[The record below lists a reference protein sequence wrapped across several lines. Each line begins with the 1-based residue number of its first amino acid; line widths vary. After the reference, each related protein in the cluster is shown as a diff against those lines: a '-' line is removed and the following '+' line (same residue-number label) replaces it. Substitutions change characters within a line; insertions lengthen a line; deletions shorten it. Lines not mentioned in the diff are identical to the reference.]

1 VCGIIGIVSDKG
13 NLKDRVIEGLKRLEY
28 RGYDS
33 AGIALRT
40 EEGLLIRKK
49 KGKVSQLEEE
59 LRNLRISS
67 RAAVGHTRW
76 ATHGEPNDPNSHP
89 HTDCRG
95 EITLVHN
102 GIIENYLELKEDLR
116 RKGHRFRSQT
126 DSEVVAHLLE
136 EELKEGGSF
145 MEALGR
151 VVRRLEGSFALVV
164 LNSREDALY
173 IARQDSPLV
182 VGLGDG
188 ENFVASDIPAFLSW
202 TNRVVFIENGEMG
215 KLTLSSVEIY
225 DFQGRK
231 RDKKPQIIN
240 WSLAQAEKGGY
251 KHFMLKEIHEQAK
264 AISDT
269 VGPRIERDSNSV
281 VMEDLPLSPRKIKDI
296 LILACGTSYHAG
308 LVGKFYF
315 EELAG
320 IKTDVDYASE
330 FRYRKPVLSPST
342 LVIAISQSGE
352 TADTIGALRKARSL
366 GGKVLAVCNVVGSS
380 ITREA
385 DAVLYTHAG
394 PEISVASTK
403 AFTTQLSLLYLL
415 AVYLGREVG
424 KIERK
429 EEARLVSGILSLPSR
444 IERMLREEKERIREI
459 GVDISAY
466 TDALYLGRHL
476 NYPIALEGALK
487 LKEISYIHAEGY
499 PAGEMKHGPIALI
512 DENLPTVF
520 IATESKVLDKV
531 RSNMEEIK
539 SRRGKIISL
548 LSGEHPEIEELSDA
562 VIKVPEVDEYL
573 FPIINIIPLQL
584 IAYYAADFLGHD
596 VDQPRNL
603 AKSVTV
609 E

>member
-1 VCGIIGIVSDKG
+1 MCGIIGIVSDKG
-13 NLKDRVIEGLKRLEY
+13 NLKERIIEGLKRLEY

-40 EEGLLIRKK
+40 EDGFFIRKK

-59 LRNLRISS
+59 LKGMEFSS
-67 RAAVGHTRW
+67 RAAIGHTRW
-76 ATHGEPNDPNSHP
+76 ATHGEPSDPNSHP
-89 HTDCRG
+89 HTDCGGR
-95 EITLVHN
+95 ITLVHN
-102 GIIENYLELKEDLR
+102 GIIENYLELKEELR
-116 RKGHRFRSQT
+116 RRGHSFRSQT
-126 DSEVVAHLLE
+126 DSEVIAHLLE
-136 EELKEGGSF
+136 EESRGGGFLQALK
-145 MEALGR
+145 R
-151 VVRRLEGSFALVV
+151 TVNRLAGSFALVV
-164 LNSREDALY
+164 LNAEEDALY
-173 IARQDSPLV
+173 IARKDSPLV
-182 VGLGDG
+182 VGLGEG
-188 ENFVASDIPAFLSW
+188 ENFVASDVPAFLSW
-202 TNRVVFIENGEMG
+202 TNRVIFLDNGEMG
-215 KLTLSSVEIY
+215 RVTLSDVEIY
-225 DFQGRK
+225 DFQGRRK
-231 RDKKPQIIN
+231 DKKPQVIS

-269 VGPRIERDSNSV
+269 IGPRIDRDSNSV
-281 VMEDLPLSPRKIKDI
+281 IIEELPLSPVDIHDI

-330 FRYRKPVLSPST
+330 FRYRKPVLNPST

-352 TADTIGALRKARSL
+352 TADTIGALRKAKAQGSRAL
-366 GGKVLAVCNVVGSS
+366 TVCNVVGSS

-415 AVYLGREVG
+415 AIYLGREREKISREEEAKLVSQILNLPS
-424 KIERK
+424 KIEH
-429 EEARLVSGILSLPSR
+429 
-444 IERMLREEKERIREI
+444 MLREEEDNIKEI
-459 GVDISAY
+459 GVNLSSY
-466 TDALYLGRHL
+466 TNALYLGRHL

-548 LSGEHPEIEELSDA
+548 LSGDHPEIEELSDA
-562 VIKVPEVDEYL
+562 VIKIPGVEEYL

>member
-1 VCGIIGIVSDKG
+1 MCGIIGIVSDKG

>member
-13 NLKDRVIEGLKRLEY
+13 NLKERIIEGLKRLEY

-33 AGIALRT
+33 AGVALRK
-40 EEGLLIRKK
+40 ENGIFVRKK

-59 LRNLRISS
+59 LREVEVNS
-67 RAAVGHTRW
+67 RVGIGHTRW
-76 ATHGEPNDPNSHP
+76 ATHGEPSDPNSHP
-89 HTDCRG
+89 HSDCTGR
-95 EITLVHN
+95 IALVHN
-102 GIIENYLELKEDLR
+102 GIIENYPQLKEELR
-116 RKGHRFRSQT
+116 RRGHNFRSQT
-126 DSEVVAHLLE
+126 DSEVIAHLVE
-136 EELKEGGSF
+136 EEASRDDFL
-145 MEALGR
+145 EA
-151 VVRRLEGSFALVV
+151 VRRAVNRLEGSFALVII
-164 LNSREDALY
+164 NSDEDALY
-173 IARQDSPLV
+173 IARKDSPLV
-182 VGLGDG
+182 VGLGEG
-188 ENFVASDIPAFLSW
+188 ESFVASDIPAFLPW
-202 TNRVVFIENGEMG
+202 TNRVIFLENGEIG
-215 KLTLSSVEIY
+215 RLSFSGVEIY
-225 DFQGRK
+225 DFQGKRK
-231 RDKKPQIIN
+231 EKKPQVIG

-251 KHFMLKEIHEQAK
+251 RHFMLKEIHEQAK

-269 VGPRIERDSNSV
+269 IGPRIERDTNSAV
-281 VMEDLPLSPRKIKDI
+281 IEDLPLAPRHIKDV

-320 IKTDVDYASE
+320 LKTDVDYASE
-330 FRYRKPVLSPST
+330 FRYRRPVLSPST
-342 LVIAISQSGE
+342 LVVAISQSGE
-352 TADTIGALRKARSL
+352 TADTIGALRKAKEMGAPSL
-366 GGKVLAVCNVVGSS
+366 AICNVVGSS

-385 DAVLYTHAG
+385 DSVLYTHAG

-415 AVYLGREVG
+415 AVYLGRERG
-424 KIERK
+424 KIDREQ
-429 EEARLVSGILSLPSR
+429 ESGLLSQLLSLPSK
-444 IERMLREEKERIREI
+444 IEHMLREQEEKIREI
-459 GVDISAY
+459 GVDLSSY
-466 TDALYLGRHL
+466 NDALYLGRHL

-548 LSGEHPEIEELSDA
+548 LSGEHPEIEELSDG
-562 VIKVPEVDEYL
+562 VIKVPLVDEYL